1 MTLVVDFDDSKPESS
16 CTINHIYQPSIDPLR
31 SELPMPFPGKKCGSS
46 EKISVKKPMQL
57 NSTGGGV
64 LCNW

>member
-1 MTLVVDFDDSKPESS
+1 MTLGVDFDDSKPESS
-16 CTINHIYQPSIDPLR
+16 CTNQPSIDPLR
-31 SELPMPFPGKKCGSS
+31 SGLPMPVPGKECGSS
-46 EKISVKKPMQL
+46 EKFSIKKPTQL